1 MKKNN
6 VIKIAICAIV
16 LALVLV
22 IGYCV
27 KTGNGIGDAIG
38 TTIGNLVNSSD
49 FDDNNNSYNAETATY
64 IKLDGSNATV
74 ENGVSI
80 VEKNLVTLQAEG
92 VYVLTGNYTGTIKVE
107 SEANIRIVLNGVE
120 INSEN
125 GPAIYVVNA
134 EKTIITLAEGTENT
148 LTDTTNYSDEEPT
161 ATIYSKDDIVFN
173 GKGSLIVKG
182 NYQDGIVGKDEL
194 KVVSGIY
201 NITAMN
207 NALKGKDSVEI
218 VNGDFTINAENDGIK
233 TSNTEDTTKG
243 YILIHNGTFNIVAGH
258 DGIQAETTLT
268 IENGIFDIVSGD
280 GSSNPNVSTTSND
293 MFFMRGQW
301 GQQTTQEEDT
311 GSYKAIKANGN
322 LVIQNGTFKIDSAED
337 GIHSD
342 SDVIIKNGTITID
355 SGDDAIH
362 ADGMIQ
368 IDAGTITVTAHEG
381 LEATYVKIND
391 GTISINATDDGINAG
406 NKSDAYS
413 ATIEINGGSVTI
425 KMGAGDTDGID
436 SNGNIY
442 INGGTIDI
450 TGNSPFDYDGEA
462 KYNGGKIIVNGTET
476 NTITNQFGGQ
486 MGGQQ
491 GGMNMQQGQMN
502 QGRTQQGNALQGTM
516 QQRGRI

>member
-1 MKKNN
+1 
-6 VIKIAICAIV
+6 
-16 LALVLV
+16 
-22 IGYCV
+22 
-27 KTGNGIGDAIG
+27 
-38 TTIGNLVNSSD
+38 
-49 FDDNNNSYNAETATY
+49 
-64 IKLDGSNATV
+64 
-74 ENGVSI
+74 
-80 VEKNLVTLQAEG
+80 
-92 VYVLTGNYTGTIKVE
+92 
-107 SEANIRIVLNGVE
+107 
-120 INSEN
+120 
-125 GPAIYVVNA
+125 
-134 EKTIITLAEGTENT
+134 
-148 LTDTTNYSDEEPT
+148 
-161 ATIYSKDDIVFN
+161 
-173 GKGSLIVKG
+173 
-182 NYQDGIVGKDEL
+182 
-194 KVVSGIY
+194 
-201 NITAMN
+201 
-207 NALKGKDSVEI
+207 
-218 VNGDFTINAENDGIK
+218 
-233 TSNTEDTTKG
+233 
-243 YILIHNGTFNIVAGH
+243 
-258 DGIQAETTLT
+258 
-268 IENGIFDIVSGD
+268 
-280 GSSNPNVSTTSND
+280 
-293 MFFMRGQW
+293 MRGQW
-301 GQQTTQEEDT
+301 GQQTTKEEDT
-311 GSYKAIKANGN
+311 GRYKGIKANGN
-322 LVIQNGTFKIDSAED
+322 VVIQNGTFKIDSAED

-442 INGGTIDI
+442 INDGTIDI

-476 NTITNQFGGQ
+476 NTINNQFGGQ

-502 QGRTQQGNALQGTM
+502 QGITQQGNAPQGTM